1 MSMRTKTTCL
11 SAAIVL
17 AVTMTPRALIAQ
29 AGPPLL
35 TDDPETPGNNK
46 WEINIAAI
54 ILQRRTER
62 LWSIP
67 LLDINYG
74 LGERIQ
80 LKAEIPWM
88 VLQSRSGGRNQTGP
102 GSANVGVKWRFLDR
116 KRHGFAMSTYPQ
128 LEFRTSAAAVRK
140 GLSETGAELRLP
152 VELSREFG
160 PVTIIGEVGYQIVQR
175 QKDEWIY
182 GGEPANLFDTI
193 VKGRPNGM
201 PAWAGRI
208 PEYQI
213 WQIIAYLRTLQ
224 QPVMA
229 PAGDARRGETL
240 FFGATRCSSCHI
252 VNGRGGRVGPELSTV
267 GSGRSRAY
275 IIESIRE
282 PGRRLSE
289 NRAFGGDATL
299 KYDTV
304 TLVTADGST
313 VVGVP
318 LNEDTFTV
326 QVMDLNERVHSL
338 EKKSLKSFRH
348 ENRSLMPAYDLNR
361 LSDADLADVVAFLQ
375 TLRAGS
381 SAKKGGSHEDR

>member
-128 LEFRTSAAAVRK
+128 LEFRTSAASVRK

-160 PVTIIGEVGYQIVQR
+160 PVTIVGEVGYQIVQR

-182 GGEPANLFDTI
+182 GVAVAHEINQRIELLGEIHGESQRDLTANQI
-193 VKGRPNGM
+193 VFN
-201 PAWAGRI
+201 
-208 PEYQI
+208 
-213 WQIIAYLRTLQ
+213 
-224 QPVMA
+224 V
-229 PAGDARRGETL
+229 
-240 FFGATRCSSCHI
+240 
-252 VNGRGGRVGPELSTV
+252 GGRYKLTEHHTLLFS
-267 GSGRSRAY
+267 SGRSLRPASTRQPTWVAY
-275 IIESIRE
+275 LGIQIH
-282 PGRRLSE
+282 
-289 NRAFGGDATL
+289 F
-299 KYDTV
+299 
-304 TLVTADGST
+304 
-313 VVGVP
+313 
-318 LNEDTFTV
+318 
-326 QVMDLNERVHSL
+326 
-338 EKKSLKSFRH
+338 
-348 ENRSLMPAYDLNR
+348 
-361 LSDADLADVVAFLQ
+361 
-375 TLRAGS
+375 
-381 SAKKGGSHEDR
+381 